1 MVKRHAGLILI
12 SMGIWAFPEVLAQPV
27 SRLDRPQSNWNRES
41 NALPVLPEPAPQSSP
56 QPESRCRE
64 EVRQPASAAERAV
77 VRRGW
82 KLYGPVQSYGTT
94 KVFTAL
100 AGFDGMCRP
109 LGYQAFV
116 CSGDRYRNAFSR
128 SDELAYR
135 RVAYESS
142 PGPPD
147 SHYCRVCPL
156 SRFRPT
162 LLPAKDEHSRIPG
175 PKRRIPVLMAVN
187 VTTRPVGQ
195 MPEQTGGS
203 QGREEGSLLS
213 GKRWILSAM
222 GERRKRRKPTSNSMV
237 SSTGFQAIAAN
248 RFFGTVQ
255 ITGASVKISQL
266 GSTKRACLSEDAN
279 RLENEFLRTLEKAT
293 RFSVETNELRLFAD
307 KRLASLSSASSDSA
321 NCGWRGRRSL
331 LADTLPQWVSGFV
344 LSR

>member
-12 SMGIWAFPEVLAQPV
+12 SMGIWAFSLQVLAQPV
-27 SRLDRPQSNWNRES
+27 SWLDRSLSNWNRES

-94 KVFTAL
+94 IVFTAL

-116 CSGDRYRNAFSR
+116 YSEDRYAGTLSPVPMNSRTDGSLTRVHLVRSTAITAEFARYRDSDPLCCPSRTSTAEYRVRN
-128 SDELAYR
+128 DE
-135 RVAYESS
+135 V
-142 PGPPD
+142 
-147 SHYCRVCPL
+147 
-156 SRFRPT
+156 
-162 LLPAKDEHSRIPG
+162 
-175 PKRRIPVLMAVN
+175 PVLMAVN

-222 GERRKRRKPTSNSMV
+222 GERRVSAGKPYIEFDGEQHRISGDS
-237 SSTGFQAIAAN
+237 GCN

-307 KRLASLSSASSDSA
+307 KSLV
-321 NCGWRGRRSL
+321 L
-331 LADTLPQWVSGFV
+331 TFVSK
-344 LSR
+344 